1 MISSHSNYI
10 FNKINNLILSK
21 KLDYNIYQPIFLE
34 QTPEGS
40 EATVLDVDELGAV
53 DRNFV
58 DVSELLYQEREE
70 IIKNFSFEEE

>member
-1 MISSHSNYI
+1 M
-10 FNKINNLILSK
+10 
-21 KLDYNIYQPIFLE
+21 DYNIYQPIFLE